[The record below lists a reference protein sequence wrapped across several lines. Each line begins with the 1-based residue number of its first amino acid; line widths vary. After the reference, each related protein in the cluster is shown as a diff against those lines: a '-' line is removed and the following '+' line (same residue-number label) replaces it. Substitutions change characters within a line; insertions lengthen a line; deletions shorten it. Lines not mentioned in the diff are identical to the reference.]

1 MNSKTQEEINIGID
15 TSQSQLDIYVR
26 PIGDYFSVENSP
38 EGARKAAHKLREH
51 QPTRVLTEATGRLEM
66 LFVCAASEDR

>member
-26 PIGDYFSVENSP
+26 PTGECFSVENSP
-38 EGARKAAHKLREH
+38 EGARKAARKLRDYR
-51 QPTRVLTEATGRLEM
+51 PNRVPLDAWRCSLSALRTR
-66 LFVCAASEDR
+66 